1 MKHLAKSLVV
11 AGAVLAAGSA
21 SAGMMGDISP
31 YIGIDYQQSWMK
43 GNGDWRKV
51 FPDNYKG
58 ASLYVGTKFHE
69 YFGLELGYDWSAREK
84 ENLNLAAGSTLFGNT
99 LTAAATGTAK
109 VRRTGGHLDLVGFL
123 PVADNFELTASLG
136 YGWIQP
142 KVEMTINNPA
152 ANVNNSALASVS
164 GKGKSVFRVGVGGSY
179 MLTDMVGL
187 RARLGWEST
196 SSLRLKGNTD
206 FTNGRYDTKGFKGTT
221 SLRVGAFVKF

>member
-43 GNGDWRKV
+43 GNDDYRKL

-84 ENLNLAAGSTLFGNT
+84 ENLNLAATDTLFGSQ
-99 LTAAATGTAK
+99 LGAAMTGEVK

-136 YGWIQP
+136 YGWVQP
-142 KVEMTINNPA
+142 KIEAVVNNPA
-152 ANVNNSALASVS
+152 ANVNNSALASLS

-196 SSLRLKGNTD
+196 SSLRVKGNSD
-206 FTNGRYDTKGFKGTT
+206 FQNLNITTKAFKGTT